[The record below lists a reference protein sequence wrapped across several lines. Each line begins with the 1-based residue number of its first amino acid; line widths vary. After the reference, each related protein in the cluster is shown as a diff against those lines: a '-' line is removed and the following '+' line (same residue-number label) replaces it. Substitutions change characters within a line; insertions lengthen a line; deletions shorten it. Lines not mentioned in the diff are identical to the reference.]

1 MSPFSS
7 VSLLTL
13 FVKRRITMTE
23 ETFDKA
29 FDGLTA
35 LLEDANNERY
45 RLRDQARD
53 TQPGELKDEK

>member
-1 MSPFSS
+1 MSPFSA
-7 VSLLTL
+7 VSLLAL
-13 FVKRRITMTE
+13 FARGKITMTE

-53 TQPGELKDEK
+53 TEPNNEAT

>member
-1 MSPFSS
+1 MSPFSA

-13 FVKRRITMTE
+13 HVRGKISMTV

-29 FDGLTA
+29 FDTLTA

-45 RLRDQARD
+45 RLRDTD
-53 TQPGELKDEK
+53 PGQPPEVK

>member
-1 MSPFSS
+1 MSPFSA
-7 VSLLTL
+7 VSLLSL
-13 FVKRRITMTE
+13 FVRGKLSMTE
-23 ETFDKA
+23 DTFDKA

-53 TQPGELKDEK
+53 TEPTNEVP